1 MEDGLK
7 YTVEIDELKK
17 SLAAISGLMKKMPG
31 EMQKATAPVCL
42 LNDKGG
48 NLMLV
53 GCFDW
58 FSASIPLKT
67 MQLVGSDGLD
77 EYDGGG
83 SITRECMIGIVGYD
97 KLLTVLS
104 KLDAKNGTTID
115 IVYEHDD
122 PFLTVKSQ
130 ANGAEY
136 QFDVSDAN
144 KVIAIWPV
152 LATGDTVCTMS
163 SDEFASFCAAT
174 QSMSEIV
181 VPSVQNPAFGCVCVS
196 TDSRGVEKDATVKNL
211 IRVSGNS
218 DSEGF
223 SIAVE
228 TDIAADKGFNLL
240 LRRELASG
248 LGTFLKQMGGMPD
261 GNVELKTRNVD
272 GAAQAS
278 DMQIESDV
286 FSLWL
291 SCNTDAFPFA
301 MVTKIIEA
309 CEGKF
314 AACTLDV
321 SLPAVSKSLDREIA
335 TVRGKD
341 PVTELTV
348 TDGGAIILKQHNGY
362 VHSIPTAEE
371 RLDCGVSSFDKGQTE
386 MSVLLRTDIMKKI
399 LTQYPSS
406 KANVSMTLKT
416 QTMSPKLH
424 IAAAGDGV
432 KYDGVMLG
440 LRG

>member
-1 MEDGLK
+1 MK
-7 YTVEIDELKK
+7 YTVEIAELKQAM
-17 SLAAISGLMKKMPG
+17 AAMSGLMKKMPG

-48 NLMLV
+48 ILKLV

-67 MQLVGSDGLD
+67 MQLVGNDGLQ
-77 EYDGGG
+77 EYSGTG
-83 SITRECMIGIVGYD
+83 SIARECMIGIVGYD
-97 KLLTVLS
+97 KLYTVLS
-104 KLDAKNGTTID
+104 KLDSKNNATID

-152 LATGDTVCTMS
+152 LTSGDTVCTMS
-163 SDEFASFCAAT
+163 SDDFASFCAAT

-181 VPSVQNPAFGCVCVS
+181 IPSVQNPAFGCVCVS
-196 TDSRGVEKDATVKNL
+196 TDSRGVKKDATGKNL
-211 IRVSGNS
+211 LRVSGNS

-228 TDIAADKGFNLL
+228 TDIEADKSFNLL
-240 LRRELASG
+240 LRKELASG
-248 LGTFLKQMGGMPD
+248 LGAFLKQISISD
-261 GNVELKTRNVD
+261 GNVQLKTRNVN
-272 GAAQAS
+272 GSAQVS
-278 DMQIESDV
+278 DLQIESDV

-291 SCNTDAFPFA
+291 SCNTDMFPFA

-321 SLPAVSKSLDREIA
+321 SLPAVSKALDREMA

-341 PVTELTV
+341 PVTELTI
-348 TDGGAIILKQHNGY
+348 TDGGTIILKQHNGY
-362 VHSIPTAEE
+362 VHSQPTAEE
-371 RLDCGVSSFDKGQTE
+371 RLDCGVSSFDQGQTE
-386 MSVLLRTDIMKKI
+386 MGVLLRTDIMKKI

-406 KANVSMTLKT
+406 KADVSMTLKT

-424 IAAAGDGV
+424 IAAENNDI